1 MRRVLSATCTDTM
14 DNECLRKSDYKMSNI
29 LLTTYILSIIERTT
43 LLASVT
49 IAIRSASS
57 VHLVA
62 SIGVRAAANSRLT
75 DAAEI
80 RNVRIVPTLNLG
92 CRRRSPASVSPILGL
107 AVLTAT
113 AIDSIDLTVTAAAHL
128 GKLFEILESELLLMV
143 GVIS

>member
-57 VHLVA
+57 VHLVVA

-107 AVLTAT
+107 AVLTA
-113 AIDSIDLTVTAAAHL
+113 AIDSIDLTTVTAAAHI
-128 GKLFEILESELLLMV
+128 GKLLEILESEL
-143 GVIS
+143 SCC